1 MVGKV
6 VYFTDTP
13 EGKER
18 IWTFR
23 VIENKDEKN
32 KLLPEIQVEIRGKH
46 MKGQI
51 TDEDIISLNEKFKSG
66 KIFNPKRVLNMTTS
80 VEVGQR

>member
-1 MVGKV
+1 M
-6 VYFTDTP
+6 VYFTDTQ
-13 EGKER
+13 ECKER

-23 VIENKDEKN
+23 LIENKDEKN

-51 TDEDIISLNEKFKSG
+51 TDGDIISLNEKFKSG
-66 KIFNPKRVLNMTTS
+66 KIFNPKRVLNMTTG